1 MSSIYAV
8 VDKTKKKKNHSL
20 SKKEMESD
28 EADSGLPLYAVVSKA
43 IKEKEVTPDIK
54 KCPNDNNS
62 NSDMHNKNEVTS
74 PTSNSVEDT
83 SGNPLEAKGK
93 CISRKWIVTVLFIFV
108 IILLFTCVICI
119 CIAFLELSR
128 LKSDVGMSTSSMKQ
142 LKENFRSIINQ
153 DFNDLSQKLK
163 QNITFF
169 SDLEMNTSIISME
182 LSQEFSAYNET
193 LFKFQN
199 DFCT

>member
-1 MSSIYAV
+1 MLIIIQ
-8 VDKTKKKKNHSL
+8 TRCHF
-20 SKKEMESD
+20 
-28 EADSGLPLYAVVSKA
+28 
-43 IKEKEVTPDIK
+43 
-54 KCPNDNNS
+54 
-62 NSDMHNKNEVTS
+62 MHNKNEVTS